1 MNLKQKTITGTIW
14 SFLDKVGNSLIQL
27 LLTIILARL
36 LEPKDFGVIGML
48 IIFSSISRIII
59 DGGFN
64 VALIRKQNCD
74 NTLYS
79 SIFYLNLLV
88 SVLLY
93 FILFLCS
100 PFIAKFFNY
109 PELELISKYYFLILP
124 LYSLS
129 IIQYVIIQKELDFKK
144 YAFVSLFSIIISG
157 AIGVFMA
164 YKGFGVWS
172 LVWQG
177 ISNKILVS
185 LLLWLG
191 SKWRPNLV
199 FSFNS
204 IKSIL
209 KYSLN
214 LLSTSLLIAVFNNL
228 YALIIGKF
236 FKAGDLG
243 NYTQS
248 KQICTIPNITL
259 ISVIQRVIFPALS
272 KIQDDEKRL
281 KESYLKIL
289 RVMFLVISPLF
300 LGLYAVA
307 NEFVITVLSEKW
319 LGAVPYIKILCL
331 VAVIQPYINIS
342 HSLLKIT
349 DQTKLLLRIEMVRR
363 VIITITLLITM
374 RYGIISILY
383 GHLGISLLTAYTF
396 ILVSGKKIN
405 LKFTEIISSTAGYI
419 LLASIVSILIMLFSG
434 LFFVSPYLRIIFQ
447 ICVATILY
455 TCLLRI
461 FKMPAFY
468 EVLTII
474 KPIFLKLKNK

>member
-14 SFLDKVGNSLIQL
+14 SFIDRVGNSLIQL

-36 LEPKDFGVIGML
+36 LDPKDFGVIGML

-64 VALIRKQNCD
+64 VALIRKQDCD

-79 SIFYLNLLV
+79 SVFYLNLIV
-88 SVLLY
+88 SLLLY
-93 FILFLCS
+93 LILFLCS
-100 PFIAKFFNY
+100 PFIAIFFNY

-144 YAFVSLFSIIISG
+144 YAYISLISIIISG
-157 AIGVFMA
+157 FIGAFLA
-164 YKGFGVWS
+164 YNGYGVWA
-172 LVWQG
+172 LVWQA
-177 ISNKILVS
+177 IINKILVS
-185 LLLWLG
+185 LLLWLN
-191 SKWRPNLV
+191 SKWRPNFI
-199 FSFNS
+199 FSLNS
-204 IKSIL
+204 IQSIL

-236 FKAGDLG
+236 FKAADLG
-243 NYTQS
+243 FYTQS
-248 KQICTIPNITL
+248 KQICTMPNITL

-272 KIQDDEKRL
+272 KIQDDNKRL

-289 RVMFLVISPLF
+289 RVMFLIISPLF
-300 LGLYAVA
+300 LGLFAVA
-307 NEFVITVLSEKW
+307 NEFVLIVLSEKW

-349 DQTKLLLRIEMVRR
+349 DQTKLLLRIEFVRR
-363 VIITITLLITM
+363 IIILLTLLVTM

-383 GHLGISLLTAYTF
+383 GHLGVSLAAAITF
-396 ILVSGKKIN
+396 TLVSGRKIN
-405 LKFTEIISSTAGYI
+405 LRYSEIISATAGYI
-419 LLASIVSILIMLFSG
+419 LISTLVAALIIFSSN
-434 LFFVSPYLRIIFQ
+434 LFFVSIYLKIISQILIAIIFY
-447 ICVATILY
+447 IS
-455 TCLLRI
+455 LLRT
-461 FKMPAFY
+461 FKMQAFY
-468 EVLTII
+468 EVLTIV
-474 KPIFLKLKNK
+474 KPIFLKLKK

>member
-1 MNLKQKTITGTIW
+1 MTLKQKTITGTIW
-14 SFLDKVGNSLIQL
+14 SFLDKVGNSVVQL

-36 LEPKDFGVIGML
+36 LEPQDFGVIGML

-79 SIFYLNLLV
+79 SVFYLNFLV

-93 FILFLCS
+93 IILFFCS
-100 PFIAKFFNY
+100 PFIANFFNY

-129 IIQYVIIQKELDFKK
+129 IIQYVIIQKELNFKK
-144 YAFVSLFSIIISG
+144 YAFVSFSSIIISG
-157 AIGVFMA
+157 AVGAFMA
-164 YKGFGVWS
+164 FKGYGVWA
-172 LVWQG
+172 LVWQA
-177 ISNKILVS
+177 IINKLLVS
-185 LLLWLG
+185 LFLWLG
-191 SKWRPNLV
+191 SKWRPNLI

-204 IKSIL
+204 IRSIL

-236 FKAGDLG
+236 FKAEDLG

-248 KQICTIPNITL
+248 KQISTIPNITL

-289 RVMFLVISPLF
+289 RVIFLVIPPLF

-307 NEFVITVLSEKW
+307 NEFVLTVLSEKW
-319 LGAVPYIKILCL
+319 LGAVPYIKILCI

-349 DQTKLLLRIEMVRR
+349 DQTKLLLRIEMIRR
-363 VIITITLLITM
+363 VIIIITLLITM
-374 RYGIISILY
+374 RYGIVSILY
-383 GHLGISLLTAYTF
+383 GHLGISLLTAFTF

-405 LKFTEIISSTAGYI
+405 LKFTEIVSATAGYI
-419 LLASIVSILIMLFSG
+419 IIASVVSAFIILSSS
-434 LFFVSPYLRIIFQ
+434 LFFTSPYLRIITQ
-447 ICVATILY
+447 ICTAILLY
-455 TCLLRI
+455 ISLLRI

-474 KPIFLKLKNK
+474 KLKNK